1 MRVLVCVGVVAALAL
16 TGCKASGSDTAAPPA
31 ATKAATKAA
40 ETQAGPPIS
49 AEALCAHLKK
59 EAPRIKA
66 VGSEVGA
73 MAQLT
78 MSIADLYGDHL
89 DQLDGD
95 VIDEQAVKT
104 CPETRAELV
113 KAAGI
118 TSFAEL

>member
-1 MRVLVCVGVVAALAL
+1 MALMAVLVL
-16 TGCKASGSDTAAPPA
+16 TGCKESGDTAAPA
-31 ATKAATKAA
+31 KAEGGAVTTANA
-40 ETQAGPPIS
+40 PIS

-59 EAPRIKA
+59 EAPRIQA

-95 VIDEQAVKT
+95 VIDEQAAKS
-104 CPETRAELV
+104 CPDTRAVLLTASGIKSFGEL
-113 KAAGI
+113 
-118 TSFAEL
+118 